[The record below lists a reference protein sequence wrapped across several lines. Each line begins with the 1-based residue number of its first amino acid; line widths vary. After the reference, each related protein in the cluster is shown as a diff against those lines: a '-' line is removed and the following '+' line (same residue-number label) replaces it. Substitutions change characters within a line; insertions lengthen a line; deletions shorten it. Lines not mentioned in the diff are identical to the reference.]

1 MIRLLIAGA
10 AVYTVYRI
18 VREIIDEVPDDFD
31 PLLLP
36 APDDDKSLPRQSAAM
51 GVEPQ
56 RWASSSAGAPV
67 ESDAS
72 VATFTSKALRTK
84 QKRCLMGNE
93 PRCP

>member
-10 AVYTVYRI
+10 AIYVAYRI

-36 APDDDKSLPRQSAAM
+36 PPDDDKSLLRQSAAM

-56 RWASSSAGAPV
+56 R
-67 ESDAS
+67 
-72 VATFTSKALRTK
+72 
-84 QKRCLMGNE
+84 
-93 PRCP
+93 